1 MRHAKPVRAALSIE
15 KLKERPQVD
24 DFHPLAVRFV
34 FSLRLIAL
42 HRRAK
47 RDPVPELAARLGNV
61 TAAIAALELSE
72 TIAAIWPEPVRV
84 GRACCRCLTFDEVT
98 LGRALEA
105 VVVRDRL
112 AFNHQLEG
120 LLKPGRIDLVWE
132 QAMTLVAAELNAS

>member
-1 MRHAKPVRAALSIE
+1 MRHAKPVNAVSWVE
-15 KLKERPQVD
+15 KLKEQVRVD
-24 DFHPLAVRFV
+24 DLNALALRFV
-34 FSLRLIAL
+34 YSLRLIAI
-42 HRRAK
+42 HRRAR
-47 RDPVPELAARLGNV
+47 RDPVPELAAKLGNV
-61 TAAIAALELSE
+61 TAAIAALDLTE

-98 LGRALEA
+98 LARALEA
-105 VVVRDRL
+105 VVARDRP